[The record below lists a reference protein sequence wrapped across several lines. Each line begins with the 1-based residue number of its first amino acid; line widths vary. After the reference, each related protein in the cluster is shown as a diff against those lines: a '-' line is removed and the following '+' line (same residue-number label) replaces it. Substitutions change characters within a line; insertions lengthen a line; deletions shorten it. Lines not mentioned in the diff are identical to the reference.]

1 MAARASGHS
10 NRSVEDSRAYPQ
22 AYPAVKETR
31 ALKMRPCLGPDCHH
45 LMLTTI
51 DHRLCERALNAL
63 RGIDELYGD
72 PRSVPIGGDK
82 LRAGGETF
90 AGVRA

>member
-1 MAARASGHS
+1 MEGLMAARASGHS
-10 NRSVEDSRAYPQ
+10 NRSVPRNE
-22 AYPAVKETR
+22 E
-31 ALKMRPCLGPDCHH
+31 LKMRRCLGPDCDH

-63 RGIDELYGD
+63 LGIDELYGD
-72 PRSVPIGGDK
+72 PRSVQIGGDK